1 MRRVFWSVLAVL
13 AVTTAIL
20 ATPAAAGGGG
30 GCHLTNATEAR
41 SSVVEMRHACFAATV
56 THVDP
61 GDKVKF
67 VNRDGIT
74 HNVVGLGNLWGD
86 VEGMGGGDSRRFTFE
101 ESGIFPYSCTLHA
114 GMVGAVVVGGDDFSA
129 GDAASVSA
137 ASLAKPGGPEA
148 PAQTETR
155 SASAAGGDW
164 LPTTATALVV
174 VVLLAGLVLAARRRL
189 SV

>member
-13 AVTTAIL
+13 AVATVIL

-30 GCHLTNATEAR
+30 CHVADATEAR

-61 GDKVKF
+61 GDKVTF
-67 VNRDGIT
+67 VNRDGFT
-74 HNVVGLGNLWGD
+74 HNVVGLGNRWGD
-86 VEGMGGGDSRRFTFE
+86 LEGMGGGDARRFTFE
-101 ESGIFPYSCTLHA
+101 EPGIFPYSCTLHS
-114 GMVGAVVVGGDDFSA
+114 GMVGAVVVGGDESRA

-137 ASLAKPGGPEA
+137 VTLAKPRGPGV
-148 PAQTETR
+148 PASSETR
-155 SASAAGGDW
+155 SASADGGSW
-164 LPTTATALVV
+164 LPQSAVALIVV
-174 VVLLAGLVLAARRRL
+174 TVLAGLVLVARRRV